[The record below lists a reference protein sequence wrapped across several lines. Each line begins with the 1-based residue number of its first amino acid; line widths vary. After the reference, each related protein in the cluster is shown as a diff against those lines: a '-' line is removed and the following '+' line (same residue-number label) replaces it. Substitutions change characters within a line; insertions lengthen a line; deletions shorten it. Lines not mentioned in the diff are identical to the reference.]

1 MTRSLFLNGERSH
14 LAHQKRLSLAQ
25 AKVWGDTLAFRAMYP
40 TSPNRTPMSLH
51 INQSSNTIKMFFN
64 KQSAV
69 QYVPEEDFESDE
81 ELQYTETEIDEFDA
95 LCAMHPLCYSLDFA
109 TDEE

>member
-1 MTRSLFLNGERSH
+1 M
-14 LAHQKRLSLAQ
+14 
-25 AKVWGDTLAFRAMYP
+25 WCDTLAFRAMYSNP
-40 TSPNRTPMSLH
+40 TSPNRPSPSFI

-64 KQSAV
+64 KQSVV

-95 LCAMHPLCYSLDFA
+95 L
-109 TDEE
+109 